1 MTVGVVQRASH
12 SQAMR
17 MYVLGRG
24 GYRGGRASCPFCGGG
39 GGMRCHRP

>member
-24 GYRGGRASCPFCGGG
+24 GGIVVVGLPVLSVVVVVG
-39 GGMRCHRP
+39 